1 MKYFTVGPSQEYPR
15 LREFLEQG
23 LAEDIHSISHRSPRF
38 VELFLSASH
47 GVTSLLGAP
56 DDRAVV
62 FAGSATEWMERS
74 LQNLSRER
82 TLHFVSGHF
91 AKRFYD
97 FALEMGRDARKV
109 DQHDDGSFSM
119 SDVPAHFSPELIAL
133 THNETSNGTQLS
145 ERFFADVRAAFPDA
159 LIALDVVSSAPVV
172 PQAFTAADVVFFSVQ
187 KGFGMPAGLGVA
199 LVSPRAVA
207 RASELRSAGQY
218 TGFFHSLPKLAEYAA
233 KGNTVETPNV
243 LGIYLLDRIVRDLAP
258 RAATLADE
266 TAQKAALIREALARS
281 NDIELEPIASE
292 YLSQTVI
299 VAKTPGGSK
308 PIIDRLKAQGITI
321 ASGYGTRK
329 DTHIRI
335 GNFPQHTVEDVERLV
350 SLLAA

>member
-1 MKYFTVGPSQEYPR
+1 MKYFTVGPSQEYPK
-15 LREFLEQG
+15 LREFLQDG
-23 LAEDIHSISHRSPRF
+23 LAEDIHSISHRSARF
-38 VELFLSASH
+38 VELFQSAAA
-47 GVTSLLGAP
+47 GVLTLFGAP
-56 DDRAVV
+56 GDRSVV

-74 LQNLSRER
+74 IQNLSRER

-97 FALEMGRDARKV
+97 FSLEMGRDARKV
-109 DQHDDGSFSM
+109 DQQLDGSFRPE
-119 SDVPAHFSPELIAL
+119 DIPADFSPELIAL

-145 ERFFADVRAAFPDA
+145 EGFFTAIRARFPDA

-172 PQAFTAADVVFFSVQ
+172 PQAFMAVDVVFFSVQ

-199 LVSPRAVA
+199 IVSPRAVA
-207 RASELRSAGQY
+207 HADEVRAAGQY

-243 LGIYLLDRIVRDLAP
+243 LGIYLLDRIVHDLAP
-258 RAATLADE
+258 RKETLADE

-281 NDIELEPIASE
+281 TDVELEPIAPE

-335 GNFPQHTVEDVERLV
+335 GNFPQHSREDVERLA
-350 SLLAA
+350 SLM